1 MTLILRDITQAYPQ
15 SRTML
20 NREIYVYL
28 PTELKEKYPE
38 GTILRV
44 MKPLYGIAEAGA
56 HWFQIYQK
64 YYLEQLNMA
73 TSSFDACLLIRQDNA
88 DCFGIAGVQTD
99 DTLVIG
105 TSKFIDKEEIEMKK
119 AKFLTK
125 PRQIFNDGDTG
136 DFNGCRILVK
146 DAGITI
152 CQKKQTEKLSLV
164 KYSKNI
170 SPVKQGED
178 KVRNCMPRQYIEQR
192 ARGAYIASIC
202 QPEAAFDYSVAAQVQ
217 KHEADDVKKLNLRI
231 N

>member
-1 MTLILRDITQAYPQ
+1 MTLMLRDITQAYPQ

-44 MKPLYGIAEAGA
+44 MKPLYGITEAGA
-56 HWFQIYQK
+56 HWFQTYQK
-64 YYLEQLNMA
+64 HHLEQLNMV
-73 TSSFDACLLIRQDNA
+73 TSSFDACLLIGQDNA

-105 TSKFIDKEEIEMKK
+105 TSKFIDKEETEMKK

-125 PRQIFNDGDTG
+125 PRQIFNDRDTG

-146 DAGITI
+146 DAGITM
-152 CQKKQTEKLSLV
+152 CQKGQAEKLS
-164 KYSKNI
+164 
-170 SPVKQGED
+170 PVKHDKD
-178 KVRNCMPRQYIEQR
+178 KVRNCMPQQYIKQR
-192 ARGAYIASIC
+192 ARGVYIASIC